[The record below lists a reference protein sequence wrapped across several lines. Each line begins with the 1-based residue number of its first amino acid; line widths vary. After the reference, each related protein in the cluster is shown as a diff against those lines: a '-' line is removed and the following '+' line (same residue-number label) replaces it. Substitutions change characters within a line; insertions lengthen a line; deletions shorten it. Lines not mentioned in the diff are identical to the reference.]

1 MTRFFGSGARRLG
14 LLLVAGAGFAGHA
27 ALAGEP
33 SVLVTTAPVTQG
45 ALERS
50 VTAYGR
56 IAPGAGAARTLATA
70 YAATVTAVEARPG
83 MSVRRGQVIARI
95 ETAPATRA
103 AYAQAVATR
112 DETLRV
118 LAHTRALLAR
128 HLATRTQ
135 LAQAEQAARAV
146 LAALD
151 ALKRE
156 GADRAMAAVEA
167 PFAGIVTAISAAPG
181 AALPA
186 GTAIATVVRRAGL
199 VAVVG
204 VDPGDARRLAAGQA
218 ALVQVLGGAALR
230 GRIDMVAG
238 EVDPRTGLVDA
249 TVGLGGAPALVGAMV
264 RARIDTG
271 TVRGVIVPRDAALP
285 AEGRDVIW
293 QVRDGHAVRVVVRVL
308 ASARGRSIVAGR
320 IDPALPVVVSGNY
333 QLRPG
338 IAVRIARPGQG
349 G

>member
-1 MTRFFGSGARRLG
+1 MRRFFGSGARRLG
-14 LLLVAGAGFAGHA
+14 LVLVVSSGGAPPA
-27 ALAGEP
+27 ALAGGP

-83 MSVRRGQVIARI
+83 MAVRKGQVIARI
-95 ETAPATRA
+95 EAAPATRA

-135 LAQAEQAARAV
+135 LAQAEQATRAA

-218 ALVQVLGGAALR
+218 ALVRVLGGAALR

-249 TVGLGGAPALVGAMV
+249 TVGLGGAPALVGGMV

-285 AEGRDVIW
+285 AAGRDVIW

>member
-1 MTRFFGSGARRLG
+1 MTTFFRSGTRRLA
-14 LLLVAGAGFAGHA
+14 LLPVAVAWFAGSA
-27 ALAGEP
+27 AWAAGP
-33 SVLVTTAPVTQG
+33 SVLVTTAPVTKG

-83 MSVRRGQVIARI
+83 MAVRKGQVIARI
-95 ETAPATRA
+95 DAAPATRA
-103 AYAQAVATR
+103 AHAQAVAAR
-112 DETLRV
+112 DGALRV

-128 HLATRTQ
+128 HLATRSQ
-135 LAQAEQAARAV
+135 LAQAEQAAQTAR
-146 LAALD
+146 AALD

-156 GADRAMAAVEA
+156 GADRATATIEA

-181 AALPA
+181 AALPP
-186 GTAIATVVRRAGL
+186 GTAIATVVRRAEL

-204 VDPGDARRLAAGQA
+204 IDPAEAPRLSAGDRVRGR
-218 ALVQVLGGAALR
+218 VLGGAAFH
-230 GRIDMVAG
+230 GRIDMVSG
-238 EVDPRTGLVDA
+238 EVNARTGLVDA
-249 TVGLGGAPALVGAMV
+249 TVGLGSAPALIGAMV
-264 RARIDTG
+264 RATMSAG

-293 QVRDGHAVRVVVRVL
+293 QVKAGHAVRVVVRVL